1 MSLATE
7 IRQRNTVLR
16 HTKIIATLGP
26 ATDSEKILSEL
37 MDAGVDLVRI
47 NFSHGTYEEHAW
59 RINTLRKLSEEK
71 NYEVGVLGDLQG
83 AKIRVGVFKNKSIQ
97 LNVGEKFCI
106 DINLPID
113 EGDQDKVGTMYKGLA
128 DDVASGDTLL
138 IDDGRIVLKVVDI
151 VDGEINCVVVM
162 GGQLSSNK
170 GINLQ
175 GGGISAPALTDKDR
189 EDIKHAIELDV
200 DYLAI
205 SFARSAE
212 DINAAKNLFI
222 DGGGDAGII
231 AKIERV
237 EALEAIDEILEACD
251 AIMIGRGDLG
261 VEIGD
266 AEVPGVQKS
275 LIDLAHD
282 KNRIAI
288 TATQMME
295 SMIHSPIPTRAEVSD
310 VANAVLDG
318 TDAVMLSGETAA
330 GSYPVKAVKAM
341 HRTCL
346 ASERHA
352 LKEVSVRRKRKSAK
366 CKRVDEAI
374 AMSAMYTANNLDVH
388 AIAALTESGSTA
400 LWMSRVNSAI
410 PIYALTR
417 HEKTLRRVTL
427 YKGVYPARFDSLG
440 RSHAEVN
447 KEAIDVLLKCEAV
460 QENDLVIITK
470 GDLMG
475 VDGGTSAL
483 KILRVGHLIEP
494 L

>member
-1 MSLATE
+1 MSLVTE
-7 IRQRNTVLR
+7 MSQRNAILR
-16 HTKIIATLGP
+16 HTKIITTLGP
-26 ATDSEKILSEL
+26 ATDSEKVMGDL

-59 RINTLRKLSEEK
+59 RVKTLRKLSKER
-71 NYEVGVLGDLQG
+71 NYYVGVLGDLQG
-83 AKIRVGVFKNKSIQ
+83 AKIRVGLFKDKSIQ
-97 LNVGEKFCI
+97 LNVGESFCI
-106 DINLPID
+106 DINMPID
-113 EGDQDKVGTMYKGLA
+113 EGDQYKVGTTYKNLIN
-128 DDVASGDTLL
+128 DVVPGDTLL
-138 IDDGRIVLKVVDI
+138 IDDGRIVLKVFDI
-151 VDGEINCVVVM
+151 VDGQIKCEVAM
-162 GGQLSSNK
+162 GGELSSNK

-189 EDIKHAIELDV
+189 VDIEHAIELDV

-205 SFARSAE
+205 SFARSAD
-212 DINAAKNLFI
+212 DINVAKKLFV
-222 DGGGDAGII
+222 DGGGNAGII
-231 AKIERV
+231 AKVERV
-237 EALEAIDEILEACD
+237 EALEAIDEILDAVD

-275 LIDLAHD
+275 LIDLAHK
-282 KNRIAI
+282 KNRLAI

-295 SMIHSPIPTRAEVSD
+295 SMTYSPIPTRAEVSD

-318 TDAVMLSGETAA
+318 TDAVMLSGETAV
-330 GSYPVKAVKAM
+330 GSYPIEAVKAM
-341 HRTCL
+341 NRTCL

-352 LKEVSVRRKRKSAK
+352 LKEVSDQRATTK
-366 CKRVDEAI
+366 CERVDEAI
-374 AMSAMYTANNLDVH
+374 AMSAMYTANNLDVE

-400 LWMSRVNSAI
+400 LRMSRINSAI

-417 HEKTLRRVTL
+417 HEKTLCLVTL
-427 YKGVYPARFDSLG
+427 YRGVFPARFNMLG
-440 RSHAEVN
+440 RTHAEVN
-447 KEAIDVLLKCEAV
+447 KEAIDVLLDCKVV

-483 KILRVGHLIEP
+483 KILRVGHLIDP
-494 L
+494 Q

>member
-1 MSLATE
+1 MSLVTE
-7 IRQRNTVLR
+7 IRQRKAILR

-26 ATDSEKILSEL
+26 ATDSEKVMSEL

-59 RINTLRKLSEEK
+59 RVKTLRKLINEK
-71 NYEVGVLGDLQG
+71 SYHVGVLGDLQG
-83 AKIRVGVFKNKSIQ
+83 AKIRVGIFKNKKIH
-97 LNVGEKFCI
+97 LEVGQQFCI
-106 DINLPID
+106 DTNLAID
-113 EGDQDKVGTMYKGLA
+113 EGDEEKVGTSYKGLIN
-128 DDVASGDTLL
+128 DVSPGDTLL
-138 IDDGRIVLKVVDI
+138 IDDGRIVLAVVKVA
-151 VDGEINCVVVM
+151 DGKINCEVIM
-162 GGQLSSNK
+162 GGELSSNK
-170 GINLQ
+170 GINRQ

-189 EDIKHAIELDV
+189 EDIQHAVELDV

-212 DINAAKNLFI
+212 DINQAKKLFTEA
-222 DGGGDAGII
+222 GGKAGII
-231 AKIERV
+231 AKVERV
-237 EALEAIDEILEACD
+237 EALKALDEILEACD

-275 LIDLAHD
+275 LIEKSHE

-295 SMIHSPIPTRAEVSD
+295 SMTYSPIPTRAEVSD

-318 TDAVMLSGETAA
+318 TDAVMLSGETAV
-330 GSYPVKAVKAM
+330 GKYPVEAIKAM
-341 HRTCL
+341 NRTCL
-346 ASERHA
+346 ASERRA
-352 LKEVSVRRKRKSAK
+352 LKKISDQRADTMFD
-366 CKRVDEAI
+366 RVDEAI
-374 AMSAMYTANNLDVH
+374 AMSAMYTANHLNVS

-417 HEKTLRRVTL
+417 NVKTLRRVTL
-427 YKGVYPARFDSLG
+427 YKGVYPAHFDVMS

-447 KEAIDVLLKCEAV
+447 KEVINVLLRCGVV
-460 QENDLVIITK
+460 QDNELVIITK

-475 VDGGTSAL
+475 VGGGTSAL
-483 KILRVGHLIEP
+483 KIVRVGHLIDSE
-494 L
+494 

>member
-1 MSLATE
+1 MSLVTE
-7 IRQRNTVLR
+7 MRQRKAILR
-16 HTKIIATLGP
+16 HTKIITTLGP
-26 ATDSEKILSEL
+26 ATDSEKVLGDL

-59 RINTLRKLSEEK
+59 RVKTLRKLSKER
-71 NYEVGVLGDLQG
+71 NYYVGVLGDLQG
-83 AKIRVGVFKNKSIQ
+83 AKIRVGIFKNKSIQ
-97 LNVGEKFCI
+97 LNVGESFCI
-106 DINLPID
+106 DINMPID
-113 EGDQDKVGTMYKGLA
+113 EGDQDKVGTSYKNLVN
-128 DDVASGDTLL
+128 DVVPGDTLL
-138 IDDGRIVLKVVDI
+138 IDDGRIVLRVFDI
-151 VDGEINCVVVM
+151 VDGKINCEVVM
-162 GGQLSSNK
+162 GGELSSNK

-189 EDIKHAIELDV
+189 VDIKHAIELDV

-205 SFARSAE
+205 SFARSAD
-212 DINAAKNLFI
+212 DINAAKKLFI
-222 DGGGDAGII
+222 EGGGNAGII
-231 AKIERV
+231 AKVERV
-237 EALEAIDEILEACD
+237 EALEAIDEILDAVD

-275 LIDLAHD
+275 LIDLAHK

-295 SMIHSPIPTRAEVSD
+295 SMTYSPIPTRAEVSD

-318 TDAVMLSGETAA
+318 TDAVMLSGETAV
-330 GSYPVKAVKAM
+330 GSFPIEAVKAM
-341 HRTCL
+341 NRTCL

-352 LKEVSVRRKRKSAK
+352 LKEVSHQRVNTK
-366 CKRVDEAI
+366 CERVDEAI
-374 AMSAMYTANNLDVH
+374 ALSAMYTANNLDVE

-400 LWMSRVNSAI
+400 LRMSRINSAI

-417 HEKTLRRVTL
+417 HEKTLCLVTL
-427 YKGVYPARFDSLG
+427 YRGVFPARFSMLG
-440 RSHAEVN
+440 RTHAEVN
-447 KEAIDVLLKCEAV
+447 KEAIDVLLNCEVV

-483 KILRVGHLIEP
+483 KILRVGHLIDP
-494 L
+494 Q

>member
-1 MSLATE
+1 MSLITE
-7 IRQRNTVLR
+7 IHQRKAILR

-26 ATDSEKILSEL
+26 ATDSEKVLGEL

-47 NFSHGTYEEHAW
+47 NFSHGSFEEHAW
-59 RINTLRKLSEEK
+59 RIKTLRKLIKQK

-83 AKIRVGVFKNKSIQ
+83 AKIRIGLFKDKKIQ
-97 LNVGEKFCI
+97 LDVGDSFCI
-106 DINLPID
+106 DVNLPIE
-113 EGDQDKVGTMYKGLA
+113 EGDSEKVGTTYAGLVN
-128 DDVASGDTLL
+128 DVFPGDTLL
-138 IDDGRIVLKVVDI
+138 IDDGRIVLNVHDTLAGK
-151 VDGEINCVVVM
+151 INCEVVM
-162 GGQLSSNK
+162 GGELSSNK
-170 GINLQ
+170 GINRQ

-189 EDIKHAIELDV
+189 IDIQHAVDLDV

-212 DINAAKNLFI
+212 DINQAKKLFT
-222 DGGGDAGII
+222 DAGGNAGII

-237 EALEAIDEILEACD
+237 EALETIDEILDVCD

-275 LIDLAHD
+275 LIDLAHE

-295 SMIHSPIPTRAEVSD
+295 SMTYSPIPTRAEVSD

-318 TDAVMLSGETAA
+318 TDAVMLSGETAV
-330 GSYPVKAVKAM
+330 GKYPVKAVRAM
-341 HRTCL
+341 NRTCL
-346 ASERHA
+346 ASERQA
-352 LKEVSVRRKRKSAK
+352 LKKISDQRLETRFE
-366 CKRVDEAI
+366 RVDEAI
-374 AMSAMYTANNLDVH
+374 AMSAMYTANHLDVR

-440 RSHAEVN
+440 RTHAEAN
-447 KEAIDVLLKCEAV
+447 KEAIDVLLACGVV

-483 KILRVGHLIEP
+483 KIVRVGHLIDP
-494 L
+494 Q

>member
-1 MSLATE
+1 MSLVTE
-7 IRQRNTVLR
+7 IRQRKAILR

-26 ATDSEKILSEL
+26 ATDSEKVMGEL

-59 RINTLRKLSEEK
+59 RVKTLRKLIKEK

-83 AKIRVGVFKNKSIQ
+83 AKIRIGIFKDKKIH
-97 LNVGEKFCI
+97 LNVGERFCI
-106 DINLPID
+106 DTNLAID
-113 EGDQDKVGTMYKGLA
+113 EGDQENVGTTYKDLIN
-128 DDVASGDTLL
+128 DVSPGDTLL
-138 IDDGRIVLKVVDI
+138 IDDGRIVLGVVK
-151 VDGEINCVVVM
+151 VDGGKINCDIIM
-162 GGQLSSNK
+162 GGELSSSK
-170 GINLQ
+170 GINRQ

-189 EDIKHAIELDV
+189 EDIQHAVELDV

-212 DINAAKNLFI
+212 DINQVKNLFT
-222 DGGGDAGII
+222 DAGGKAGII
-231 AKIERV
+231 AKVERV
-237 EALEAIDEILEACD
+237 EALEAIDEILDACD

-275 LIDLAHD
+275 LIDMAHD

-295 SMIHSPIPTRAEVSD
+295 SMTYSPIPTRAEVSD

-318 TDAVMLSGETAA
+318 TDAVMLSGETAV
-330 GSYPVKAVKAM
+330 GNYPVKAVKAM
-341 HRTCL
+341 NRTCL
-346 ASERHA
+346 ASERQA
-352 LKEVSVRRKRKSAK
+352 LKRMSDKRTDIKFD
-366 CKRVDEAI
+366 RVDEAI
-374 AMSAMYTANNLDVH
+374 AMSAMYTANHLDVA

-427 YKGVYPARFDSLG
+427 YKGVYPARFDVLG
-440 RSHAEVN
+440 RTHAEAN
-447 KEAIDVLLKCEAV
+447 KEAIDVLLKCAV
-460 QENDLVIITK
+460 VHENDLVIITK

-483 KILRVGHLIEP
+483 KIVRVGHLIDP
-494 L
+494 Q

>member
-1 MSLATE
+1 MSLVTE
-7 IRQRNTVLR
+7 IRQRKTILR
-16 HTKIIATLGP
+16 HTKIITTLGP
-26 ATDSEKILSEL
+26 ATDSEKVMGDL

-47 NFSHGTYEEHAW
+47 NFSHGTFEEHAW
-59 RINTLRKLSEEK
+59 RVKTLRKLSKER
-71 NYEVGVLGDLQG
+71 NYYVGVLGDLQG

-97 LNVGEKFCI
+97 LKVGEKFCI
-106 DINLPID
+106 DINMPVD
-113 EGDQDKVGTMYKGLA
+113 EGDQDKVGTSYKNLVN
-128 DDVASGDTLL
+128 DVVPGDTLL
-138 IDDGRIVLKVVDI
+138 IDDGRIVLRVFDI
-151 VDGEINCVVVM
+151 VDGKIDCEVVM
-162 GGQLSSNK
+162 GGELSSNK

-189 EDIKHAIELDV
+189 VDIKHAIELDV

-205 SFARSAE
+205 SFARSAD
-212 DINAAKNLFI
+212 DINAAKKLFF
-222 DGGGDAGII
+222 DGGGNAGII
-231 AKIERV
+231 AKVERV
-237 EALEAIDEILEACD
+237 EALEAIDEILDSVD

-275 LIDLAHD
+275 LIDLAHK
-282 KNRIAI
+282 KNRLAI

-295 SMIHSPIPTRAEVSD
+295 SMTYSPIPTRAEVSD

-318 TDAVMLSGETAA
+318 TDAVMLSGETAV
-330 GSYPVKAVKAM
+330 GSYPIEAVKAM
-341 HRTCL
+341 NRTCL

-352 LKEVSVRRKRKSAK
+352 LKEKITDQRATTK
-366 CKRVDEAI
+366 CERVDEAI
-374 AMSAMYTANNLDVH
+374 AMSAMYTANNLDVT

-400 LWMSRVNSAI
+400 LRMSRINSAI

-417 HEKTLRRVTL
+417 HEKTLCLVTL
-427 YKGVYPARFDSLG
+427 YRGVFPAKFNMLG
-440 RSHAEVN
+440 RTHAEVN
-447 KEAIDVLLKCEAV
+447 KEAIDVLLDCDVV

-483 KILRVGHLIEP
+483 KILRVGHLIDIQ
-494 L
+494 